1 MIGVIG
7 VSGLVFLC
15 ELAYKRFKY
24 MQTMNYL
31 SIDFN
36 GKDVT
41 KKGVEKIE
49 GPILKINDFFRL

>member
-1 MIGVIG
+1 
-7 VSGLVFLC
+7 
-15 ELAYKRFKY
+15 

-31 SIDFN
+31 GIDFN

-41 KKGVEKIE
+41 KKEVEKIE

>member
-1 MIGVIG
+1 
-7 VSGLVFLC
+7 
-15 ELAYKRFKY
+15 
-24 MQTMNYL
+24 MNYL

>member
-7 VSGLVFLC
+7 ASVFVFLC
-15 ELAYKRFKY
+15 ELAYKRFKN

-31 SIDFN
+31 GIDFN

-41 KKGVEKIE
+41 KKEVEKIE